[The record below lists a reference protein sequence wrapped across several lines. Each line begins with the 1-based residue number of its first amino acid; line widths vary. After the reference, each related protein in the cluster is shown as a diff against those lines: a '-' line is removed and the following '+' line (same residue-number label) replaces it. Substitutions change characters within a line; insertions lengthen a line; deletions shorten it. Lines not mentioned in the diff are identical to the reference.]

1 MGTKMI
7 EVRKIVV
14 APLQSNCYV
23 VRGEDSEEGVI
34 IDPGGEGEKIIEQIE
49 RLGVAPKY
57 ILNTH
62 GHGDHIAANGAVKS
76 RYDVPLLI
84 HRDEA
89 ALLTDP
95 QLNMSAVY
103 GIPVVSPAAD
113 GFLEEGG
120 SVKFG
125 SLCLKVLYT
134 PGHSPGGVALYGHG
148 VVFTGDALF
157 MGSIGRY
164 DLPGG
169 DEDLLISKIRENLLT
184 LPEETIVYPGHGGD
198 TTIGIEKRHN
208 PFLV

>member
-1 MGTKMI
+1 MI

-23 VRGEDSEEGVI
+23 VRGEESAECVV

-49 RLGVAPKY
+49 RLGVTPKF
-57 ILNTH
+57 IINTH
-62 GHGDHIAANGAVKS
+62 GHGDHIAANAAVKN
-76 RYDVPLLI
+76 RYDVSLLI

-89 ALLTDP
+89 PLLADP

-103 GIPVVSPAAD
+103 GLPVVSPAPD
-113 GFLEEGG
+113 GFLEVGESVEFGG
-120 SVKFG
+120 LS
-125 SLCLKVLYT
+125 LKVLYT
-134 PGHSPGGVALYGHG
+134 PGHSPGGVSLLGHG

-157 MGSIGRY
+157 MGSIGRT
-164 DLPGG
+164 DLAGG

-184 LPEETIVYPGHGGD
+184 LPEDTIVYSGHGGD